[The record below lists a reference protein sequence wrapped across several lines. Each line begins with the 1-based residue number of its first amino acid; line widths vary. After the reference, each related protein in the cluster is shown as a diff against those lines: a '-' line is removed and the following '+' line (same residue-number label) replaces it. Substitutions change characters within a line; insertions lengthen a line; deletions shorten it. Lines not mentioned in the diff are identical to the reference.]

1 MAANS
6 IMASLRSVATVL
18 GFGVANG
25 TAILLGKAIGAGG
38 HGPGRA
44 GRQAPAGAHLFG
56 VAAGQR
62 GGAGGVPHH
71 HPHTMT
77 TLSEQAL
84 SYFGIMTAIS
94 VVYVWGPPMNTCWMC
109 GVFRA
114 GGDSKFGF
122 ILDVICMWVVMVP
135 LGLLSAFVLKLPPMW
150 VYFILS
156 LDETIKMPAN
166 IIHYW
171 KKGWLRNITRDKIT

>member
-1 MAANS
+1 MRS
-6 IMASLRSVATVL
+6 PLERPSSRPESWVLVVVDDVGESLQPLRQLQVL
-18 GFGVANG
+18 
-25 TAILLGKAIGAGG
+25 ILLFVLLGSAVV
-38 HGPGRA
+38 
-44 GRQAPAGAHLFG
+44 L
-56 VAAGQR
+56 AAY
-62 GGAGGVPHH
+62 PIIT
-71 HPHTMT
+71 HTMT

-166 IIHYW
+166 IIHYR